1 MGNAC
6 DLVNK
11 WKTGSPAEKTAKE
24 TWMPVGNLYSIDSV
38 GSCFAKMCNVSK
50 CMFVGL
56 NCCCCF
62 RMSRVDSIYFVFG
75 TNGNFDLSQTL

>member
-24 TWMPVGNLYSIDSV
+24 TWMPVGNLYSIDIV
-38 GSCFAKMCNVSK
+38 LVHVSQR
-50 CMFVGL
+50 FV
-56 NCCCCF
+56 
-62 RMSRVDSIYFVFG
+62 M
-75 TNGNFDLSQTL
+75 